1 MQAVIRSTL
10 GISEE
15 QSRHTSGVHIRLWSS
30 SVKAWLAVGH
40 KARHATTQA
49 ASCSPR
55 THTCRFPIVPSSLTV
70 VAVAFI
76 CSLCGP
82 LVGFVTALVC
92 QLLVLNWYYIQLDD
106 HHLTKSYFFLGLV
119 WLFWPGTLK
128 ATVFLT
134 LVCWIMV

>member
-70 VAVAFI
+70 VAVAHPRR
-76 CSLCGP
+76 L
-82 LVGFVTALVC
+82 ALESMHDGRREFFH
-92 QLLVLNWYYIQLDD
+92 LNA
-106 HHLTKSYFFLGLV
+106 TGR
-119 WLFWPGTLK
+119 PR
-128 ATVFLT
+128 TVF
-134 LVCWIMV
+134 C